1 MVDDDYTGLQLDA
14 TAVRVLAH
22 PLRSRLLSRL
32 RTTGPATAT
41 ELAEALGTNTGATS
55 YHLRK
60 LESVGLVTDTG
71 DGEGKRRPWQ
81 ATTDFHA
88 WSRSEFGDDED
99 ATTALGWL
107 ERSYIRQQATRAEAW
122 QDALESWPPEWVDAC
137 GLGDT
142 MITATTGQLAGL
154 RQELD
159 DLLTRYRHVGDGDP
173 DARRISI
180 FTYVCPTDLTAPV
193 SAPS

>member
-1 MVDDDYTGLQLDA
+1 MVDDDYRGLQLDA

-60 LESVGLVTDTG
+60 LESVRLVTDTG
-71 DGEGKRRPWQ
+71 DGEGKRRPWR

-107 ERSYIRQQATRAEAW
+107 ERSYIRQQAARAEAW
-122 QDALESWPPEWVDAC
+122 QDALEGWPPEWVDAC

-142 MITATTGQLAGL
+142 MITATTGQLTEL
-154 RQELD
+154 REELD
-159 DLLTRYRHVGDGDP
+159 ELLTRYRHVGDGDP
-173 DARRISI
+173 DARRISV
-180 FTYVCPTDLTAPV
+180 FTYISPTDLTAPG

>member
-1 MVDDDYTGLQLDA
+1 MTDHCTGLRLDA
-14 TAVRVLAH
+14 IAIRVLAH

-32 RTTGPATAT
+32 RTAGPATAT

-60 LESVGLVTDTG
+60 LESVGLVTDSG
-71 DGEGKRRPWQ
+71 DGAGKRRPWR
-81 ATTDFHA
+81 ASTDFHA
-88 WSRSEFGDDED
+88 WNRSEFADDED

-107 ERSYIRQQATRAEAW
+107 ERSYIRQLTTRAEAW
-122 QDALESWPPEWVDAC
+122 QDALEGWPPEWADAC

-142 MITATTGQLAGL
+142 MITANPSQLAEL
-154 RQELD
+154 RSELD
-159 DLLTRYRHVGDGDP
+159 EVLARYRHAGDGDP

-180 FTYVCPTDLTAPV
+180 FSYVCPTDLTAPETA
-193 SAPS
+193 SS